1 MEYPKLISWS
11 YRTGKGLFSSKN
23 DKDFVNLYYVR
34 NAETEE
40 TIKKVGYIPSDVWGP
55 DFPGVYVQKE
65 WGHTPRARSYGKIKT
80 QFRKQYPDLEDKFLC
95 KYPNDGENLNG
106 AIYTGLSHLSNYVNP
121 LTKKYPEYFLT
132 SKYIKEFAF
141 DDKKFVEDLLNF
153 KPLAMIGGVI
163 ESYQEEDL
171 PKFLQSVKYYNN
183 ELYNKLLAFDKV
195 QELNKSFSP
204 IGKIAKVHT
213 LSPSK
218 VLPLKDLFAYS
229 VSGTYFWDGEKIIIT
244 FNDKSAESTNIDTLS
259 FTPKEDYLVKIVEE
273 DSVTPKTEFVQPA
286 K

>member
-23 DKDFVNLYYVR
+23 DKDFINLYYVR

-65 WGHTPRARSYGKIKT
+65 WGYTPRARSYGKIKT

-95 KYPNDGENLNG
+95 KYPNDGE
-106 AIYTGLSHLSNYVNP
+106 
-121 LTKKYPEYFLT
+121 YFLT
-132 SKYIKEFAF
+132 SKYIKVSAF
-141 DDKKFVEDLLNF
+141 DDEKFVEDLLNF

-163 ESYQEEDL
+163 KSYQEEDL

-195 QELNKSFSP
+195 QELNESFSP

-213 LSPSK
+213 LKPSK

-229 VSGTYFWDGEKIIIT
+229 VGGTYFWDGEKIIIT
-244 FNDKSAESTNIDTLS
+244 FNDESAKSTNIDTLN
-259 FTPKEDYLVKIVEE
+259 FVPKEDYLVKIVEE
-273 DSVTPKTEFVQPA
+273 DSVTPETEFVQPA

>member
-23 DKDFVNLYYVR
+23 DKDFINLYYVR

-65 WGHTPRARSYGKIKT
+65 WGYTPRARSYGKIKT

-106 AIYTGLSHLSNYVNP
+106 VIYTGLSHLSNYVNP
-121 LTKKYPEYFLT
+121 LTREYPEYFLT
-132 SKYIKEFAF
+132 SKYIKVSAF
-141 DDKKFVEDLLNF
+141 DDEKFVEDLLNF

-163 ESYQEEDL
+163 KSYQEEDL

-195 QELNKSFSP
+195 QELNESFSP

-213 LSPSK
+213 LKSSK

-229 VSGTYFWDGEKIIIT
+229 VGGTYFWDGEKIIII
-244 FNDKSAESTNIDTLS
+244 FNDESAKSTNIDTLN
-259 FTPKEDYLVKIVEE
+259 FVPKEDYLVKIVEE
-273 DSVTPKTEFVQPA
+273 DSVTPETEFVQPA